1 MKPIL
6 AILILLPI
14 LLLASCATPP
24 MVTQG
29 KVIQCDGVTVTVRN
43 EAPPQD
49 TLKFL
54 LRGADI
60 GAKPNPGDI
69 VRIAY
74 HTSDGEKIA
83 TRVMNI
89 SRQKDLKAGK

>member
-1 MKPIL
+1 MKFKL
-6 AILILLPI
+6 VILILMPMV
-14 LLLASCATPP
+14 LLASCAAPP
-24 MVTQG
+24 TVMQG
-29 KVIQCDGVTVTVRN
+29 KVIQCDGATVTVRDD
-43 EAPPQD
+43 AAPQD
-49 TLKFL
+49 ILEFL
-54 LRGADI
+54 LGGADI

-74 HTSDGEKIA
+74 HTSDGKQIA